1 MNGDFQLLETMRVEP
16 DGTIRLLARHL
27 ERLGRSARY
36 FGYACDEGLP
46 GAILEK
52 AAQQSEAA
60 MFRLLLARDGS
71 YELQRKPLP
80 APGKPSRLVKARL
93 RVNSAEPLLG
103 HKTTARGVYERAAE
117 GFDADTDVILV
128 NERGEAT
135 ETTIANIAVLRGNQ
149 WITPKL
155 SCGVLPGTM
164 RAQLLDEGQIVE
176 GLVRADDLVPGE
188 TIRCFNAVRRVFDV
202 PFEDILA
209 T

>member
-1 MNGDFQLLETMRVEP
+1 MNGEFQLLETMRVEA

-36 FGYACDEGLP
+36 FGYACDAGLP
-46 GAILEK
+46 GAILE
-52 AAQQSEAA
+52 ATAQQSEAG

-71 YELQRKPLP
+71 FELQRKPLP
-80 APGKPSRLVKARL
+80 KPGTPSHLVKARL
-93 RVNSAEPLLG
+93 RVNSADPILS
-103 HKTTARGVYERAAE
+103 HKTTARGIYEQARS
-117 GFDADTDVILV
+117 GCDADTDVILI

-135 ETTIANIAVLRGNQ
+135 ETTILNIAVLRGNQ
-149 WITPKL
+149 WVTPKL

-176 GLVRADDLVPGE
+176 GVVRADQLTPGE
-188 TIRCFNAVRRVFDV
+188 AIRCFNAIRGVFDV
-202 PFEDILA
+202 RFEDILA